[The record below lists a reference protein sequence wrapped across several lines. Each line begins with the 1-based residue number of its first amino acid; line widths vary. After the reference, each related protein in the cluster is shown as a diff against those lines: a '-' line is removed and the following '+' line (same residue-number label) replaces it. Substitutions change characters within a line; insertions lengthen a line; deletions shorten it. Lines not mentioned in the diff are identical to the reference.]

1 MISISQHS
9 SEIKSNRK
17 RARTSTRA
25 RTRASTRA
33 STREDLLYIMV
44 FYFENF
50 IAWQKAFL
58 LTENIYLLSKV
69 FPPEE
74 KFALI
79 DQIRRASISV
89 MSNIA
94 EGTWRSSDP
103 DRNHFYAMAR
113 WSAMEVAS
121 QLLIAQK
128 FWYIQHQEKYSES
141 LALIE

>member
-1 MISISQHS
+1 M
-9 SEIKSNRK
+9 
-17 RARTSTRA
+17 T
-25 RTRASTRA
+25 
-33 STREDLLYIMV
+33 

-50 IAWQKAFL
+50 VAWQKAFL

-94 EGTWRSSDP
+94 EGT
-103 DRNHFYAMAR
+103 
-113 WSAMEVAS
+113 
-121 QLLIAQK
+121 
-128 FWYIQHQEKYSES
+128 
-141 LALIE
+141 